1 MWLGQSFAVIFHT
14 TFISAIMVSNYV
26 FHPAD
31 GCLASLHQLQQLQ
44 QLHQLYL
51 PLLAGLV
58 HLLMN
63 TIMIMAEVI
72 FIITTVATS

>member
-1 MWLGQSFAVIFHT
+1 
-14 TFISAIMVSNYV
+14 MVSNYV

-31 GCLASLHQLQQLQ
+31 GCLASLHQLQ